1 MKTVNKLLALLLAL
15 GMLLS
20 LTACGGNA
28 GTPAAPDTAA
38 PSASG
43 GTTTPSGGADTGS
56 AGEIVINFPSIWV
69 GTDSKAAYMSELIE
83 KFNAENAGAI
93 KVVVEE
99 QTDYQAYRDKIRT
112 TITTGSAP
120 DLCIL
125 DTTFDIKA
133 YAESGKFMDLTS
145 YLDQGWG
152 KNFADG
158 TFDAWS
164 VDGHTY
170 ILPFESAVFTPIYNK
185 NILAAAGWDHFP
197 ATYDEFFQMAADVKA
212 AGYNVMGQM
221 AGDNAWSS
229 MLWYSLIVEA
239 IGGKDV
245 YANGLSDPAF
255 VQAAAVLKQMY
266 DYTFDG
272 AVSATAGDVNGHFIG
287 RDTAIYLNGPWWIA
301 NFYKEDNA
309 VDGKL
314 LADECEVAVN
324 PAYAGGK
331 GQGGLVTTVQGFL
344 AAAKQDDPAKEAA
357 VVKFLQYLTDP
368 EHVSELALSS
378 GAMFFVKYTPSPE
391 TSEISQK
398 VTAVAND
405 ASFTILHVNG
415 AFPTAFS
422 TEFPAAVSALVLG
435 EVDEQGF
442 VDMLQT
448 AIDNAS

>member
-1 MKTVNKLLALLLAL
+1 MKKVNKLLALLLAL
-15 GMLLS
+15 AMILALG
-20 LTACGGNA
+20 ACG
-28 GTPAAPDTAA
+28 TQTAA
-38 PSASG
+38 PAAQSGDTPAQSGEAEKPETPAS
-43 GTTTPSGGADTGS
+43 TE
-56 AGEIVINFPSIWV
+56 EIVINFPSIWV
-69 GTDSKAAYMSELIE
+69 GTDSKAAYMAQLVES
-83 KFNAENAGAI
+83 FNAENAGAI

-120 DLCIL
+120 DVCIL

-133 YAESGKFMDLTS
+133 YAESGKFMDLTP
-145 YLDQGWG
+145 YLEQGWG
-152 KNFADG
+152 DDFADG

-164 VDGHTY
+164 VDGHTF
-170 ILPFESAVFTPIYNK
+170 ILPFESAVFTPIYNVTLFEK
-185 NILAAAGWDHFP
+185 AGWDHFP
-197 ATYDEFFQMAADVKA
+197 ATYDEFFQFCEDCKA
-212 AGYNVMGQM
+212 AGINAMGQM

-245 YANGLSDPAF
+245 YANGLQDPAF
-255 VQAAAVLKQMY
+255 VEAAKVLKQMY

-324 PAYAGGK
+324 PTSAGGK
-331 GQGGLVTTVQGFL
+331 GEGGLVTTVQGFL

-357 VVKFLQYLTDP
+357 VVKFLQYVTAPD
-368 EHVSELALSS
+368 HVSELALSS
-378 GAMFFVKYTPSPE
+378 GAMFFVKYTPSPD
-391 TSEISQK
+391 TSVISQK
-398 VTAVAND
+398 VTEVANN

-422 TEFPAAVSALVLG
+422 TEFPSALAALING
-435 EVDEQGF
+435 DVDEQGF
-442 VDMLQT
+442 VDQLQE
-448 AIDNAS
+448 AIDMA

>member
-1 MKTVNKLLALLLAL
+1 MKTVKKLLALVLAL
-15 GMLLS
+15 GMILS
-20 LTACGGNA
+20 LAACGSKQ
-28 GTPAAPDTAA
+28 TDT
-38 PSASG
+38 PSASTG
-43 GTTTPSGGADTGS
+43 APATSGSTAATAP
-56 AGEIVINFPSIWV
+56 AGEIEINFPSIWV
-69 GTDSKAAYMSELIE
+69 GTDSKAAYMSKLIE
-83 KFNAENAGAI
+83 NFNKENAGAI

-133 YAESGKFMDLTS
+133 YAESGKFMDLTP
-145 YLDQGWG
+145 YLQQGWIN
-152 KNFADG
+152 NFSEG

-197 ATYDEFFQMAADVKA
+197 ATYDEFFRMAEDVKA

-245 YANGLSDPAF
+245 YAKGLSDPAF
-255 VQAAAVLKQMY
+255 VEAAGVLKKMY
-266 DYTFDG
+266 NYTFDG

-287 RDTAIYLNGPWWIA
+287 RDTAVYLNGPWWIA

-324 PAYAGGK
+324 PTYTGGK

-357 VVKFLQYLTDP
+357 VIKFLQYVTDP
-368 EHVSELALSS
+368 DHVSELALNS
-378 GAMFFVKYTPSPE
+378 GAMFFVKYTPSAE
-391 TSEISQK
+391 TSVISQK
-398 VTAVAND
+398 VTEVAND

-448 AIDNAS
+448 AIDNAA

>member
-1 MKTVNKLLALLLAL
+1 MKKLIALLLAL
-15 GMLLS
+15 VMVFALA
-20 LTACGGNA
+20 ACGQQ
-28 GTPAAPDTAA
+28 AAPAQT
-38 PSASG
+38 
-43 GTTTPSGGADTGS
+43 
-56 AGEIVINFPSIWV
+56 GEIVINFPSIWV
-69 GTDSKAAYMSELIE
+69 GTDSKAEYMGKLIE
-83 KFNAENAGAI
+83 AFNAENAGAI

-120 DLCIL
+120 DVCIL

-133 YAESGKFMDLTS
+133 YAESGKFMDLTP
-145 YLDQGWG
+145 YLDAGWG
-152 KNFADG
+152 KNFTDAA
-158 TFDAWS
+158 FDAWS
-164 VDGHTY
+164 VDGKVS

-185 NILAAAGWDHFP
+185 TLFEKAGWDHFP
-197 ATYDEFFQMAADVKA
+197 ATYDEFFQFCEDCKA
-212 AGYNVMGQM
+212 NGINAMGQM

-245 YANGLSDPAF
+245 YANGLKDPAF
-255 VQAAAVLKQMY
+255 VEAAKVLKQMY

-324 PAYAGGK
+324 PSYGDGK
-331 GQGGLVTTVQGFL
+331 GNGGLVTTVQGFL

-357 VVKFLQYLTDP
+357 VVKFLQYVTDP
-368 EHVSELALSS
+368 THVSELALSS
-378 GAMFFVKYTPSPE
+378 GAMFFVKYTPSPD
-391 TSEISQK
+391 TNVISQK
-398 VTAVAND
+398 VTEVANS
-405 ASFTILHVNG
+405 AEFTILHVNG

-448 AIDNAS
+448 AIDNAA

>member
-1 MKTVNKLLALLLAL
+1 MKKLIALLLAL
-15 GMLLS
+15 VMVFALA
-20 LTACGGNA
+20 ACGQQ
-28 GTPAAPDTAA
+28 AAPAQT
-38 PSASG
+38 
-43 GTTTPSGGADTGS
+43 
-56 AGEIVINFPSIWV
+56 GEIVINFPSIWV
-69 GTDSKAAYMSELIE
+69 GTDSKAEYMGKLIE
-83 KFNAENAGAI
+83 AFNAENAGAI

-120 DLCIL
+120 DVCIL

-133 YAESGKFMDLTS
+133 YAESGKFMDLTP
-145 YLDQGWG
+145 YLDAGWG
-152 KNFADG
+152 KNFTDG
-158 TFDAWS
+158 AFDAWS
-164 VDGHTY
+164 VDGKVS

-185 NILAAAGWDHFP
+185 TLFEKAGWDHFP
-197 ATYDEFFQMAADVKA
+197 TTYDEFFQFCEDCKA
-212 AGYNVMGQM
+212 NGINAMGQM

-245 YANGLSDPAF
+245 YANGLKDPAF
-255 VQAAAVLKQMY
+255 VEAAKVLKQMY
-266 DYTFDG
+266 DYTFEG

-324 PAYAGGK
+324 PSYGDGK
-331 GQGGLVTTVQGFL
+331 GNGGLVTTVQGFL

-357 VVKFLQYLTDP
+357 VVKFLQYVTDP

-378 GAMFFVKYTPSPE
+378 GAMFFVKYTPSPD
-391 TSEISQK
+391 TNVISQK
-398 VTAVAND
+398 VTEVANS
-405 ASFTILHVNG
+405 AEFTILHVNG

-448 AIDNAS
+448 AIDNAA

>member
-1 MKTVNKLLALLLAL
+1 MKHVNKLLALTLAL
-15 GMLLS
+15 VLVLGLC
-20 LTACGGNA
+20 ACGGQTTTTTTTTQTQTS
-28 GTPAAPDTAA
+28 TPANDGGKTEAPAE
-38 PSASG
+38 
-43 GTTTPSGGADTGS
+43 
-56 AGEIVINFPSIWV
+56 EIVINFPSIWV
-69 GTDSKAAYMSELIE
+69 GTDSKAAYMAQLVEN
-83 KFNAENAGAI
+83 FNAENAGAI

-112 TITTGSAP
+112 TITTGAAP
-120 DLCIL
+120 DVCIL

-133 YAESGKFMDLTS
+133 YAESGKFMDLTP
-145 YLDQGWG
+145 YLEAGWG
-152 KNFADG
+152 DDFADG

-185 NILAAAGWDHFP
+185 TLFEQVGWDHFP
-197 ATYDEFFQMAADVKA
+197 ASYDEFFQFCEDCKA
-212 AGYNVMGQM
+212 NGVNAMGQM

-245 YANGLSDPAF
+245 YANGLQDPAF
-255 VQAAAVLKQMY
+255 VEAAGVLKRMY
-266 DYTFDG
+266 EYTFDG

-324 PAYAGGK
+324 PTYAGGK
-331 GQGGLVTTVQGFL
+331 GEGGLVTTVQGFL

-357 VVKFLQYLTDP
+357 VVKFIQYVTDP
-368 EHVSELALSS
+368 EHVAELALSS
-378 GAMFFVKYTPSPE
+378 GAMFFVKYTPSPD
-391 TSEISQK
+391 TSLISQK
-398 VTAVAND
+398 VTEVANN

-422 TEFPAAVSALVLG
+422 TEFPAAVSSLVLG

-448 AIDNAS
+448 AIDNAA